1 MIHTVYEIYKK
12 EKPEHNYIGIH
23 STVNIDDGYMGS
35 GKNLKTAISKYG
47 SDSFIKKILVIANDR
62 DDAFRIEAELIE
74 SRDPYYNMAPGGIGC
89 GVGESHPSYGKSQNK
104 GNKRPDVVER
114 NKTSFNKG
122 KIRLRQSEIMKEIS
136 HFKELDVS
144 GENNGR
150 YRHDIDM
157 DKVVQLLSEGY
168 SVNKASTELGY
179 PNSTVVR
186 RLSRLKK
193 NYN

>member
-12 EKPEHNYIGIH
+12 EAPEHNYIGIH

-35 GKNLKTAISKYG
+35 GTAIKSAISKYG

-62 DDAFRIEAELIE
+62 DDAYRIEADLIE
-74 SRDPYYNMAPGGIGC
+74 SRDPYYNISPGGIGN
-89 GVGESHPSYGKSQNK
+89 GVGESHPCYGKSQNK

-114 NKTSFNKG
+114 NRTGFNKG
-122 KIRLRQSEIMKEIS
+122 KVRSRQSEIMKEIS
-136 HFKELDVS
+136 HFKGVDFS
-144 GENNGR
+144 GEKNGR

-157 DKVVQLLSEGY
+157 NKVLHLLSDGY
-168 SVNKASTELGY
+168 SVSKASTELGY

-186 RLSRLKK
+186 RLNKLKK
-193 NYN
+193 K